1 MAANDIWD
9 RDHILANFQV
19 GCKNVILIVV
29 FCVFCKFLFYLIF
42 ASFIIMTS
50 FIFFIYIGC
59 HWK

>member
-29 FCVFCKFLFYLIF
+29 FVWVVSFY
-42 ASFIIMTS
+42 FI
-50 FIFFIYIGC
+50 
-59 HWK
+59 